1 MKFEAGFLADNTYG
15 VRHIN
20 RLVRSLVTKGIVDYP
35 FPEDESEIGSFNIN
49 GFVQFLSEDGV
60 IPETHKSMLVEKTD
74 TGYILNPGMAFLDN
88 GIYIFLETAQEFS
101 CEPLMKVYWMH
112 DTLTDKVEFMCT
124 AEYPTS
130 GSYLPLAEIL
140 EDGTVSNVRKCA
152 RAKLPGMASDYNRTK
167 KIVIDES
174 FTFDQ
179 KQGHYS
185 NGYYTLAKIDLGGK
199 DFKYLLFVCK
209 SYTSWAI
216 VDLES
221 GETRYTYL
229 TSSSTNTQ
237 TKVGAWNENQPGES
251 TGSTGTPDFNMSIAN
266 SYSGGNWNGIY
277 VDIVSISEDGLL
289 TLKLVDGGTKQV
301 TTTKLN
307 FELYAF

>member
-35 FPEDESEIGSFNIN
+35 FPEDESEIGTFNIN

-88 GIYIFLETAQEFS
+88 GIYIFLEIAQEFS
-101 CEPLMKVYWMH
+101 SEPLMKVYWMH

-167 KIVIDES
+167 HFSISENI
-174 FTFDQ
+174 
-179 KQGHYS
+179 
-185 NGYYTLAKIDLGGK
+185 TLDIQHEPNTYGMYGSTTIDLGGNVY
-199 DFKYLLFVCK
+199 KYFLIHEPNLHSWCLINWETGTVKRFVRITGN
-209 SYTSWAI
+209 SSN
-216 VDLES
+216 
-221 GETRYTYL
+221 TYE
-229 TSSSTNTQ
+229 TSSLGNSTWYFNGECVLSNGRQ
-237 TKVGAWNENQPGES
+237 LRFEIQEN
-251 TGSTGTPDFNMSIAN
+251 
-266 SYSGGNWNGIY
+266 
-277 VDIVSISEDGLL
+277 GLL
-289 TLKLVDGGTKQV
+289 EIFAYDNDYIKPVTILVE
-301 TTTKLN
+301 
-307 FELYAF
+307 FELYVF